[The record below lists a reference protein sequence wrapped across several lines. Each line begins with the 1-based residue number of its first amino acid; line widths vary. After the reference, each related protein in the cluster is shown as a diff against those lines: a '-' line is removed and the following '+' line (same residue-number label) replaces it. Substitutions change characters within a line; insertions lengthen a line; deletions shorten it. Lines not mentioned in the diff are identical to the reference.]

1 MKQLEKPLLLVV
13 LLIAIFFR
21 FYHLAFVPPSPSVD
35 EVSTGY
41 NAFSILK
48 TGRDEYGNFLPLVLR
63 AYDDW
68 QPVLYTYL
76 TLPFVYLFGLNLFAV
91 RFPSAILSI
100 LTVLTVFFI
109 AKALFAQRK
118 KKSMSWFHTS
128 VFATLLV
135 FLLAI
140 SPWHIYVSRLGL
152 PTNTGFSFFI
162 FALYFFLRKRSFLSV
177 IFFVLSF
184 MSYHA
189 DKIFIPVFVLG
200 LIVIYWRELLLQKQ
214 KVIVAIILGF
224 ILLFPFLKTAP
235 SSSSLVRFKATST
248 LKLSA
253 HWEQNQ
259 QRERFFRRAI
269 KNNDIIGVVQ
279 HSQKFFFMRVV
290 VEGYL
295 SHFRASWLF
304 LNSGDEPHKAPNF
317 GLLYHWTAPFIAVGF
332 ISFLIGSFSR
342 KTKQLI
348 FFWFFTAPLAGAI
361 TTDAPHALRLF
372 TMLPTWEMFAALGI
386 LRLYSLIRSAIGKTA
401 YAVVLCLV
409 VLLSLPLFFVSYFTI
424 LPKVQSQSFQ
434 FPLSD
439 AILFVLEHEKSY
451 NKIVF
456 SNQGQLYQ
464 SYMFFLYHSKYDPAM
479 YLKEGGTKS
488 GGFAEIH
495 RLGKYEF
502 RPIDWRK
509 EARDEGILYVG
520 RVQDF
525 PSELYDRY
533 PIDIIKQIH
542 ALDGN
547 PEILIVKSHL
557 KAEK

>member
-1 MKQLEKPLLLVV
+1 
-13 LLIAIFFR
+13 
-21 FYHLAFVPPSPSVD
+21 
-35 EVSTGY
+35 
-41 NAFSILK
+41 
-48 TGRDEYGNFLPLVLR
+48 
-63 AYDDW
+63 
-68 QPVLYTYL
+68 
-76 TLPFVYLFGLNLFAV
+76 
-91 RFPSAILSI
+91 
-100 LTVLTVFFI
+100 
-109 AKALFAQRK
+109 
-118 KKSMSWFHTS
+118 
-128 VFATLLV
+128 
-135 FLLAI
+135 
-140 SPWHIYVSRLGL
+140 
-152 PTNTGFSFFI
+152 
-162 FALYFFLRKRSFLSV
+162 
-177 IFFVLSF
+177 
-184 MSYHA
+184 
-189 DKIFIPVFVLG
+189 
-200 LIVIYWRELLLQKQ
+200 
-214 KVIVAIILGF
+214 
-224 ILLFPFLKTAP
+224 
-235 SSSSLVRFKATST
+235 
-248 LKLSA
+248 
-253 HWEQNQ
+253 
-259 QRERFFRRAI
+259 
-269 KNNDIIGVVQ
+269 
-279 HSQKFFFMRVV
+279 
-290 VEGYL
+290 
-295 SHFRASWLF
+295 
-304 LNSGDEPHKAPNF
+304 
-317 GLLYHWTAPFIAVGF
+317 
-332 ISFLIGSFSR
+332 
-342 KTKQLI
+342 
-348 FFWFFTAPLAGAI
+348 
-361 TTDAPHALRLF
+361 
-372 TMLPTWEMFAALGI
+372 MLPTWEMFAALGI